1 MTPDPIRR
9 LSPIDRTRALNAAAV
24 HLHWLLDRRHRRLQV
39 ARTLL
44 RGDRLRSEL
53 ADATRDSGGRRPAGT
68 HSDPTARAAL
78 AATPTVADSRHL
90 ATIDDATARVI
101 DCASFV
107 RRTLQ
112 EPAAPPRASTLA
124 HAARDVAWALTAPH
138 SVSTW
143 APPDDETRNEVD
155 HAIDMA
161 ATDLAII
168 TGLVRTVLAGATH
181 ERPTITQPRRIACVS
196 CARFGLDVDVDG
208 RYRRRC
214 RRCGDFL
221 AAHGAPPTERIC
233 RTWHAGIDRIT
244 PGMILD
250 AQAANTSNRRG
261 A

>member
-9 LSPIDRTRALNAAAV
+9 LSPLDRTRALNAAAV
-24 HLHWLLDRRHRRLQV
+24 HLHWLLDRRHRRLQT

-44 RGDRLRSEL
+44 RGDRLRAEL
-53 ADATRDSGGRRPAGT
+53 AAATHDHGGRRPSGT
-68 HSDPTARAAL
+68 HSDPTARTAL
-78 AATPTVADSRHL
+78 AAAPTVADSRHL

-101 DCASFV
+101 DCTSFV

-143 APPDDETRNEVD
+143 APPDDETRNELD

-161 ATDLAII
+161 TTDLALI
-168 TGLVRTVLAGATH
+168 TGLTRTVLAGATH

-221 AAHGAPPTERIC
+221 ATHGAPPTERIC

-244 PGMILD
+244 PGMILE